1 MLKEIGPARA
11 TRASAADQPLDADAT
26 LRFVDSAARQRLF
39 GVAGAA
45 GLLVYTAYL
54 AYRGMYTINPDALVF
69 SFLVYGAEVHGF
81 FSLAFYVFQV
91 WRLARRSVPLPADG
105 LSVDVFITTYNEDV
119 ALLRQTL
126 RRALAMR
133 YPHKTYVL
141 DDGRRP
147 TVQALAKE
155 LGCGY
160 VTRDSNIHAKAG
172 NWNNA
177 FAVTSGD
184 FIATFDADHV
194 PQVDF
199 LERTLGFFR
208 DPKVAFVQAPQ
219 HYHNMDSVQHFV
231 DWQKRRRYVEQD
243 VFFDLVMPGK
253 DRLNASFF
261 CGTGAVL
268 RREALKPYGGLL
280 VGTITE
286 DMHTSMVL
294 HSKGWKSVYV
304 NERLVTGL
312 APMDFASF
320 CSQRLRWAEGNLKI
334 LRFINPITCHDLTAS
349 QRICYLASMFHWTIG
364 VPKLIFYLA
373 PPWMLFTRTFPIA
386 NFDGTFLIVYVVFL
400 ATLILTYRIVSRGSG
415 RLFMDELYNMAIC
428 FVLVRALLRVVR
440 DGLLGRDKPGQF
452 VVTSKRGT
460 GRRSEADVLPHC
472 VLLGF
477 SLLALH
483 WGWWSLDFG
492 VTEDVFGVAVGSFW
506 TLYNMGLIGG
516 VIALSRRP
524 PQKRQSCRFRIA
536 IPVEVAFDVG
546 GASGSR
552 PIGITSTV
560 SESGCTLVWPSTFLW
575 PATLPQG
582 TRWPLKLHF
591 GPTPLRCQGEVVWV
605 RPGQNGSRVV
615 HGVRFFDQ
623 RQERVDLLNDTLVE
637 MVVPE
642 LFDWLSQPSLTRE
655 LSRQLAR
662 RLGTKF
668 VSRRTRHLRAVPVR
682 VAMPTGEFV
691 VATRDLSATGVRLR
705 SPRPIVIGST
715 IHLTMFGPS
724 DVEKATGVV
733 VRCVPFGREHER
745 ARTWIVGVELLAKGA
760 AAVAQP
766 IPERAA

>member
-1 MLKEIGPARA
+1 MLKEIGPVRA
-11 TRASAADQPLDADAT
+11 TCVSAAEQPLDADAT
-26 LRFVDSAARQRLF
+26 LGFLDSPAKQRLL
-39 GVAGAA
+39 GVASVA

-54 AYRGMYTINPDALVF
+54 AYRGMYTINPHALVF
-69 SFLVYGAEVHGF
+69 SLLVYSAEVHGF

-91 WRLARRSVPLPADG
+91 WRPVRRNVPPPTEG
-105 LSVDVFITTYNEDV
+105 LSVDVFVTTYSEDV

-147 TVQALAKE
+147 AVEVLAKE
-155 LGCGY
+155 LGCEY
-160 VTRDSNIHAKAG
+160 VTRDSNIDAKAG

-184 FIATFDADHV
+184 FIATFDADHI
-194 PQVDF
+194 PQEDF

-208 DPKVAFVQAPQ
+208 DPKVAFVQVPQ

-231 DWQKRRRYVEQD
+231 NWKKRRRYVEQD

-268 RREALKPYGGLL
+268 RREALKPYGGIL

-334 LRFINPITCHDLTAS
+334 LRFINPITCQGLTAS

-364 VPKLIFYLA
+364 FPKLIFYIA

-386 NFDGTFLIVYVVFL
+386 NFDGTFLIVYGVFL
-400 ATLILTYRIVSRGSG
+400 ATLVLTYRVVSRGSG
-415 RLFMDELYNMAIC
+415 RLFMDEFYNMAIS

-440 DGLLGRDKPGQF
+440 DQLLGREKPGQF
-452 VVTSKRGT
+452 VVTSKTGT
-460 GRRSEADVLPHC
+460 GRRSEAHALPHYT
-472 VLLGF
+472 LLGF

-483 WGWWSLDFG
+483 WGWSSLDYG
-492 VTEDVFGVAVGSFW
+492 VSEDVFGVAVGSFW
-506 TLYNMGLIGG
+506 TLYNMGLIGRA
-516 VIALSRRP
+516 IALSRRP

-536 IPVEVAFDVG
+536 IPVEVAFDIG
-546 GASGSR
+546 GGTRPR

-560 SESGCTLVWPSTFLW
+560 SESGCALLWPSR
-575 PATLPQG
+575 LPEG
-582 TRWPLKLHF
+582 TRWPLSLHF
-591 GPTPLRCQGEVVWV
+591 GPIPVRCQGEVVWV
-605 RPGQNGSRVV
+605 HSWQNGSRFA
-615 HGVRFFDQ
+615 HGVRFFDE
-623 RQERVDLLNDTLVE
+623 RQETVDLLNDTAVE

-642 LFDWLSQPSLTRE
+642 LFDWLSQPSLTRQ
-655 LSRQLAR
+655 LSRQVTR
-662 RLGTKF
+662 RLGTEF
-668 VSRRTRHLRAVPVR
+668 SSRRKRHLRAVPVR
-682 VAMPTGEFV
+682 VTTPAEEFV
-691 VATRDLSATGVRLR
+691 AVTRDLSTSGVRLR
-705 SPRPIVIGST
+705 SPRPIAIGST
-715 IHLTMFGPS
+715 IHLTMFGPADIEQAS
-724 DVEKATGVV
+724 GVV
-733 VRCVPFGREHER
+733 VRCAPFGRAHER
-745 ARTWIVGVELLAKGA
+745 PQTWIVGVQLLGKGA